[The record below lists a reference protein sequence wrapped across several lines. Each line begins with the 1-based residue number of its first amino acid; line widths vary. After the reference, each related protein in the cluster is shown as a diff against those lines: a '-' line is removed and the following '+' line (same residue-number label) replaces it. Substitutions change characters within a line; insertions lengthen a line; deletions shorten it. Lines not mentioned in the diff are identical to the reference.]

1 MLKVLRE
8 HWPEYAIE
16 ALGLGAFMVSAG
28 VFTSLIES
36 PQFPIR
42 DAIANADVRR
52 FTIGLAMGLTA
63 IAIIYSP
70 WGKRSGAHINPAVTL
85 TFFRL
90 GKIKGWDALFY
101 VLAQFIGGT
110 LGVYIA
116 SALLGA
122 AFTQDVNYV
131 ATIPGEPGWFVA
143 FVAEFLLSLGLM
155 SMVLFTSNNTKIDR
169 YTGLFAGVLVA
180 TYITFEAP
188 LSGMSINPAR
198 TFASGFPGNVWDFFW
213 IYYFAPPL
221 GMLLASEIY
230 LRFANRPRVLCSK
243 LCPNSNQP
251 CLSQPCCLC
260 PIAGNKALA
269 LKEAREAAEAAAS
282 EVPSNTSDL

>member
-1 MLKVLRE
+1 MLKVLRK

-16 ALGLGAFMVSAG
+16 AFGLGAFMVSAG
-28 VFTSLIES
+28 VFTTLVES
-36 PQFPIR
+36 PRFPVR
-42 DAIANADVRR
+42 EAIANADLRR
-52 FTIGLAMGLTA
+52 FAIGLAMGLTA
-63 IAIIYSP
+63 VAIIYSP

-90 GKIKGWDALFY
+90 GKLEGWDALFY
-101 VLAQFIGGT
+101 VLAQFVGGT
-110 LGVYIA
+110 LGVYVSIV
-116 SALLGA
+116 LMGA

-131 ATIPGEPGWFVA
+131 ATIPGELGWLVA
-143 FVAEFLLSLGLM
+143 FAAEFLLSFGLM
-155 SMVLFTSNNTKIDR
+155 LMVLFASNTKKLAQ
-169 YTGLFAGVLVA
+169 YTGLFSGILVA

-198 TFASGFPGNVWDFFW
+198 TFASGFPGNIWDFFW

-243 LCPNSNQP
+243 LCPNREGP
-251 CLSQPCCLC
+251 CLSDPCCLC
-260 PIAGNKALA
+260 PIRGNDAIALR
-269 LKEAREAAEAAAS
+269 EAKKAAEAS
-282 EVPSNTSDL
+282 ESLNKN